1 MLYKAYFEVNFMEQ
15 KIDGKHTLMLEKRGR
30 MSLTG
35 VLEVISF
42 DEMSIVADTDCGI
55 IIIKGEG
62 LHIDSLNLEKGDM
75 SLDGIV
81 DSLTYE
87 DSESYLSPGGS
98 FLSKLF
104 R

>member
-1 MLYKAYFEVNFMEQ
+1 MEQ
-15 KIDGKHTLMLEKRGR
+15 RLSEGKHTLMLEKRSR
-30 MSLTG
+30 LTLTG

-42 DEMSIVADTDCGI
+42 DELSVIADTDCGVI
-55 IIIKGEG
+55 VVKGEG

-75 SLDGIV
+75 SLEGTV

-87 DSESYLSPGGS
+87 ESDSYFSPKGS
-98 FLSKLF
+98 LLGRLF